1 MSRLRIDAVT
11 LPDISR
17 PEMDFLDTSFFQND
31 TSPPPQLPT
40 PASIIERYGDKG
52 RRVILIDELDMVVK
66 TNYESDLRLEE
77 VQTMRAIREM
87 FLHHDVQVPVP
98 EVFGW
103 RRHGEQVFIYM
114 SLIHGKT
121 LRQAW
126 PDLTEDDKKSIQR
139 RLSQI
144 VTALRQITQ
153 ENPNKIGEFF
163 PTFT

>member
-1 MSRLRIDAVT
+1 MSRLRIDAMA

-17 PEMDFLDTSFFQND
+17 PEMDSLDTSFFQND

-40 PASIIERYGDKG
+40 PAFIIERYGDKG
-52 RRVILIDELDMVVK
+52 RCVVTIDELDMVVK
-66 TNYESDLRLEE
+66 INYESDLRLEE

-114 SLIHGKT
+114 SLIPGKT

-126 PDLTEDDKKSIQR
+126 PDLTVDDKKSIQR

-163 PTFT
+163 HEST